1 MILYR
6 FVLMGSRGLP
16 ESWDTQKRTVC
27 IIFFTPR
34 RFFDIYYKV
43 GWTRRLWRNDFVAQ
57 WGEKRSQG
65 IQRYRVTSLRTY
77 SLDVIAFN
85 QSMRTEHV
93 VRIVDISVIG
103 VGIETNERIEPGLIC
118 FREQIG
124 GQKYGVLVWS
134 KQKSDKYRAGMQFVI
149 LSPEEEAYLQEQFK
163 QSTPCQSIRDPDK
176 IIASLL
182 ESVKNEIKR

>member
-1 MILYR
+1 
-6 FVLMGSRGLP
+6 V
-16 ESWDTQKRTVC
+16 T
-27 IIFFTPR
+27 
-34 RFFDIYYKV
+34 
-43 GWTRRLWRNDFVAQ
+43 Q

-65 IQRYRVTSLRTY
+65 IQRYCVTSLRTY
-77 SLDVIAFN
+77 SLDVIAFD

-93 VRIVDISVIG
+93 VRIMDISVIG
-103 VGIETNERIEPGLIC
+103 VGIETSERIEPGLIR

-124 GQKYGVLVWS
+124 GQRYGVLVWS
-134 KQKSDKYRAGMQFVI
+134 KLKGDRYRSGIQFVI

-163 QSTPCQSIRDPDK
+163 QSPPCQSLRDPDK